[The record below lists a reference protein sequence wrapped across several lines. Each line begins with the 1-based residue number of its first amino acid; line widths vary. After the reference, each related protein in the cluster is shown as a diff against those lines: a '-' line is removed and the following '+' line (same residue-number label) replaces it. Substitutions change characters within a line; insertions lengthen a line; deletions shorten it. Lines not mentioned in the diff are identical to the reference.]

1 MQKEIEYEVSYEVVA
16 TIEYTGEE
24 NPGEYYFRIMR
35 HWVDLVFDD
44 EEDEAYATVNEK
56 GEIEIESYEG
66 GYIRDEEA
74 SAIGKMM
81 EEILANLKS
90 NSND

>member
-44 EEDEAYATVNEK
+44 DEDEAFATVNEK
-56 GEIEIESYEG
+56 GEIEVEAYEG
-66 GYIRDEEA
+66 YLRDEEVE
-74 SAIGKMM
+74 AIGKMM
-81 EEILANLKS
+81 EEILANPKS

>member
-1 MQKEIEYEVSYEVVA
+1 MQKEIEYEVSYDVVA

-35 HWVDLVFDD
+35 HWADLMWDD
-44 EEDEAYATVNEK
+44 EEDEIIAYVEEGK
-56 GEIEIESYEG
+56 VVEIEAYET
-66 GYIRDEEA
+66 GYVRDEERDV
-74 SAIGKMM
+74 IEKMM

>member
-1 MQKEIEYEVSYEVVA
+1 MQKEIDYEVSYDVVA

-44 EEDEAYATVNEK
+44 EDDEAYATVNEK

-81 EEILANLKS
+81 EEILANPKVTS
-90 NSND
+90 HE

>member
-1 MQKEIEYEVSYEVVA
+1 MQKEIEYEVHYDVVA

-44 EEDEAYATVNEK
+44 EDDEAYATVNEK

-74 SAIGKMM
+74 SAIGKMV
-81 EEILANLKS
+81 EEILANPKVTS
-90 NSND
+90 NE

>member
-1 MQKEIEYEVSYEVVA
+1 MQKEIEYEVSYDVVA

-56 GEIEIESYEG
+56 GEIEIETYNTRP
-66 GYIRDEEA
+66 RDEEV

-90 NSND
+90 NSHE

>member
-1 MQKEIEYEVSYEVVA
+1 MNKEIEYEVSYDVVA

-35 HWVDLVFDD
+35 HWVDLMWDD

-56 GEIEIESYEG
+56 GEIEIEAYE
-66 GYIRDEEA
+66 GYIREEEV

-81 EEILANLKS
+81 EEILANPKVTS
-90 NSND
+90 NE

>member
-56 GEIEIESYEG
+56 GEIEIEAYE

-81 EEILANLKS
+81 EEILANPKVTS
-90 NSND
+90 NE

>member
-56 GEIEIESYEG
+56 GEIEIEAYEG
-66 GYIRDEEA
+66 YLRDEEA

-81 EEILANLKS
+81 EEILANPKVTS
-90 NSND
+90 NE

>member
-1 MQKEIEYEVSYEVVA
+1 MQKEIEYEVSYDVVA

-44 EEDEAYATVNEK
+44 DEDEAFATVNEK
-56 GEIEIESYEG
+56 GEIEIESYLT
-66 GYIRDEEA
+66 GYVRDEEA

>member
-1 MQKEIEYEVSYEVVA
+1 MQKEIEYEVHYDVVA
-16 TIEYTGEE
+16 TIRYVGEE
-24 NPGEYYFRIMR
+24 NPGEYYFRITR
-35 HWVDLVFDD
+35 HWADLVWDD
-44 EEDEAYATVNEK
+44 EEDEAFAIVNEK
-56 GEIEIESYEG
+56 GEIEVEAYE

-90 NSND
+90 NSHE

>member
-1 MQKEIEYEVSYEVVA
+1 MQKEIEYEVSYDVVA

-24 NPGEYYFRIMR
+24 NPGEYYFSIMR

-44 EEDEAYATVNEK
+44 EDDEAYATVNEK
-56 GEIEIESYEG
+56 GEIEIESYKG

-74 SAIGKMM
+74 SAIGTMM
-81 EEILANLKS
+81 EEILKS
-90 NSND
+90 KTTT

>member
-1 MQKEIEYEVSYEVVA
+1 MQKEIEYEVSYDVVA

-35 HWVDLVFDD
+35 HWVDLVFDN

-56 GEIEIESYEG
+56 GEIEIEAYE

-90 NSND
+90 NSNE